1 MSPAITTD
9 YPMLLA
15 ISDGARRRMVH
26 VFTFTF
32 VVLLLVIHL
41 AMILLTGP
49 LRQVRRIILGN

>member
-1 MSPAITTD
+1 
-9 YPMLLA
+9 MLLA